1 MTSPSSFT
9 SQDAVQEAY
18 VRFEQRI
25 AALRVE
31 QLRLIQQVQH
41 DIDSHRIAQLH
52 EQLDPTSE

>member
-1 MTSPSSFT
+1 M
-9 SQDAVQEAY
+9 QEAY